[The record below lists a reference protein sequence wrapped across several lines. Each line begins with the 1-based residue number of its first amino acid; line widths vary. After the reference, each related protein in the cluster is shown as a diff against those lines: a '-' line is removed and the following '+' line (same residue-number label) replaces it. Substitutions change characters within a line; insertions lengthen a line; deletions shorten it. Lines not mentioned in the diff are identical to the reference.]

1 MSMIEKNIKFSFL
14 ALLAISA
21 VFTGCKTGELENRL
35 DDMERHAA
43 VADASFRAG
52 DYSAADATF
61 KSLADEPTV
70 SSPLYR
76 LDSVPCLILSGRE
89 DEAHNL
95 MKNLRIDL
103 EELYDPESE
112 KKALSKWHGEVNKVF
127 KGSPHEMAA
136 FYALLSLSYAQRGE
150 YEDAW
155 RCVQN
160 GLLHDTDAKEDKY
173 QSDDALLLYLGTVF
187 ANKIGEVDSAA
198 QCRKRLKDALTS
210 RGIES
215 SDVEKYVKSAYAA
228 LLSENAAEPNAFVVF
243 WTGTPP
249 QYGRDGKYGE
259 KRMILKG
266 SAQAADYMTVSVDG
280 GEEIIVPEK
289 IGDINFQATTRGGR
303 EMDNILA
310 DKADFKQDMKNFQEV
325 SLGLSG
331 FCFAAAAATFST
343 SKERLIISGACF
355 AAGVT
360 FLVLDG
366 VFYCFYDKT
375 DPRADIRAWKTLPGQ
390 LNILPLRLTPGRHK
404 LTVRSRIGGDAMS
417 ATSVSVE
424 VPDNGNAVVAH
435 VASMDDAIIND
446 TLRLL
451 RKTVEIGNKN
461 APKEICLDCPQ
472 GDINGDSSS
481 WYSLFGEDF
490 LTDRINVTRSDLK
503 DAVGAALIAHG
514 YTRRWKADDAVNGV
528 CPVRPDKTLVCLE
541 AYWNVTNV
549 VDGTTVLDTRVTVA
563 VRGAGDC
570 TPGGKIQAGPVKFFY
585 AWSRQPTTAAN
596 YGAITDDEKTEG
608 IKVAVDNLFRIP
620 DFRLAML
627 PNGLKRRELS
637 QKESG
642 AER

>member
-35 DDMERHAA
+35 DDMERRAA
-43 VADASFRAG
+43 AGEVSFRAG

-76 LDSVPCLILSGRE
+76 LDSVPCLILAGRE

-173 QSDDALLLYLGTVF
+173 QSDEALLLYLGTVF

-210 RGIES
+210 RGVES

-266 SAQAADYMTVSVDG
+266 SAQAADFMTVSVDG

-390 LNILPLRLTPGRHK
+390 LNILPLRLTPGRHE

-424 VPDNGNAVVAH
+424 VPNNGNAVVAH
-435 VASMDDAIIND
+435 VACTD
-446 TLRLL
+446 TAVLSDTSRLFG
-451 RKTVEIGNKN
+451 KTVEIGNKN
-461 APKEICLDCPQ
+461 APQERVLDYPQ
-472 GDINGDSSS
+472 ENFKCDVSA

-490 LTDRINVTRSDLK
+490 RTDRINVKRTDLK
-503 DAVGAALIAHG
+503 EALGEAMIKHG
-514 YTRRWKADDAVNGV
+514 YTRRWKADSAVKGV
-528 CPVRPDKTLVCLE
+528 CPAHPDKILISVGS
-541 AYWNVTNV
+541 YWNVTNA
-549 VDGTTVLDTRVTVA
+549 VDGTNVLDTRIAVA

-570 TPGGKIQAGPVKFFY
+570 TPGGKIQTGPVKFFY

-596 YGAITDDEKTEG
+596 GGSITDEEKAVG
-608 IKVAVDNLFRIP
+608 IKTAVDNLFRMSE
-620 DFRLAML
+620 FRFAMARKKV
-627 PNGLKRRELS
+627 GKVE
-637 QKESG
+637 K
-642 AER
+642 

>member
-52 DYSAADATF
+52 DYSAADAAF
-61 KSLADEPTV
+61 RKLASQPTV

-76 LDSVPCLILSGRE
+76 LNSIPCLILSGRK
-89 DEAHNL
+89 DEAHR
-95 MKNLRIDL
+95 MMQELRVDL

-112 KKALSKWHGEVNKVF
+112 KKALSKWHGEINKVF
-127 KGSPHEMAA
+127 KGSPHEMTA

-160 GLLHDTDAKEDKY
+160 GLLHDTDAKEDKF
-173 QSDDALLLYLGTVF
+173 QSDDALLLYLGAVY
-187 ANKIGEVDSAA
+187 ADRLGEVDSAA
-198 QCRKRLKDALTS
+198 QCRKRLRDSLAS
-210 RGIES
+210 RGITAA
-215 SDVEKYVKSAYAA
+215 DIEKYPQSPYATLLKEDA
-228 LLSENAAEPNAFVVF
+228 LAPNAFLVF
-243 WTGTPP
+243 WSGTPP
-249 QYGRDGKYGE
+249 QFGRSGKYGE
-259 KRMILKG
+259 TRTTLKG
-266 SAQAADYMTVSVDG
+266 AESTADFLTVSVDG
-280 GEEIIVPEK
+280 GKEIIVPEK
-289 IGDINFQATTRGGR
+289 IGDVNFQATTRGGR
-303 EMDNILA
+303 MMDNILA

-435 VASMDDAIIND
+435 VASMDDGIIND

-472 GDINGDSSS
+472 GDFNGDSSS

-490 LTDRINVTRSDLK
+490 LTDRVNVTRSDLK

-541 AYWNVTNV
+541 AYWNVTNA

-570 TPGGKIQAGPVKFFY
+570 TPGGKIQTGPVKFFY

-608 IKVAVDNLFRIP
+608 IKVAVDNLFRMP

>member
-1 MSMIEKNIKFSFL
+1 MFMIGKKIKFPFL
-14 ALLAISA
+14 VVLAMSV
-21 VFTGCKTGELENRL
+21 VFAGCKTGELENRL
-35 DDMERHAA
+35 DDMERRAA
-43 VADASFRAG
+43 AGEVSFRAG

-76 LDSVPCLILSGRE
+76 LDSVPCLILAGRE

-173 QSDDALLLYLGTVF
+173 QSDEALLLYLGTVF

-266 SAQAADYMTVSVDG
+266 SAQAADFMTVSVDG

-310 DKADFKQDMKNFQEV
+310 DKADFKQNMKNFQEV

-390 LNILPLRLTPGRHK
+390 LNILPLRLTPGRHE

-424 VPDNGNAVVAH
+424 VPNNGNAVVAH
-435 VASMDDAIIND
+435 VACTDAAVLSD
-446 TLRLL
+446 TSRLFG
-451 RKTVEIGNKN
+451 KTVEIGNKN
-461 APKEICLDCPQ
+461 APQERVLDYPQ
-472 GDINGDSSS
+472 ENFKCDVSA

-490 LTDRINVTRSDLK
+490 RTDRINVKRTDLK
-503 DAVGAALIAHG
+503 EALGEAMIKHG
-514 YTRRWKADDAVNGV
+514 YTRRWKADSAVKGV
-528 CPVRPDKTLVCLE
+528 CPAHPDKILISVGS
-541 AYWNVTNV
+541 YWNVTNA
-549 VDGTTVLDTRVTVA
+549 VDGTNVLDTRIAVA

-570 TPGGKIQAGPVKFFY
+570 MAGGKIQTGPVKFFY
-585 AWSRQPTTAAN
+585 AWSRLPRTAADG
-596 YGAITDDEKTEG
+596 GAITEDEKTEG
-608 IKVAVDNLFRIP
+608 IKVAVDNLFRMP
-620 DFRLAML
+620 DFLLAMSA
-627 PNGLKRRELS
+627 NGLNTESIHL
-637 QKESG
+637 KEG
-642 AER
+642 MEEK